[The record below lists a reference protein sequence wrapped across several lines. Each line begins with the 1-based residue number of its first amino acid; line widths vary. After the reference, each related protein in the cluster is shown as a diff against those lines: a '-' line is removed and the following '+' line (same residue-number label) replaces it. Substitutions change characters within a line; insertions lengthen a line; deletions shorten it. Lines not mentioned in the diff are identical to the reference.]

1 MLAGAGGTLGSLPV
15 SPSRSIRLSDP
26 SPPMGDALA
35 DPAAVECPRSES
47 PSPTEE
53 ERDLSTLAAAPQS
66 PRASP
71 LSPEG
76 ASGTLL
82 DTESEEA
89 PLDHLDGK
97 RPPSWEEKQLSLGA
111 PQREG
116 PVDHAGQEF
125 SFLEVSGEGALGMPS
140 HHRGASLGSL
150 FLSHS
155 EDGGFALWPQ
165 PPPRDRLWIQGPP
178 VLLWGSVGM
187 LAGVGVLGLPD
198 AGH

>member
-26 SPPMGDALA
+26 SPPMGDAPA
-35 DPAAVECPRSES
+35 DPAAVECPWSKP

-53 ERDLSTLAAAPQS
+53 ERDLSAPAAAPQS

-76 ASGTLL
+76 AGGTLL

-89 PLDHLDGK
+89 PVDHLDGK
-97 RPPSWEEKQLSLGA
+97 TPPSWEEKRLSLGA
-111 PQREG
+111 PQPEG
-116 PVDHAGQEF
+116 PTDHAGQEF
-125 SFLEVSGEGALGMPS
+125 TFLEVSGEGALGVPS
-140 HHRGASLGSL
+140 HHRGASLGAL
-150 FLSHS
+150 FLSRS

-165 PPPRDRLWIQGPP
+165 PPPRGRLWIQGPP